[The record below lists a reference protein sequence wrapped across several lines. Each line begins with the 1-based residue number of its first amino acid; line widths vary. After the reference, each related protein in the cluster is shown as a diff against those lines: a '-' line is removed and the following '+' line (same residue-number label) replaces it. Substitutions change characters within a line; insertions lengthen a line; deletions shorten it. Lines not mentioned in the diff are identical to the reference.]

1 MGKFFMAAEGL
12 LGEDLGDLI
21 QNACHRRGL
30 NVQLNAIV
38 NDSAATLLTKAYV
51 DDTTRFGLIMGT
63 GVNAS
68 IHLPVHALAATKY
81 GIRPPEW
88 HDVAKHVIV
97 NTELSMFC
105 GGLLPL
111 SKWDKEINAHH
122 SMPDF
127 QPLEHIVSGGYLGE
141 IARLILVDGI
151 KSVGLLGGK
160 LPFSLEARYSLD
172 SEVISRM
179 QA

>member
-1 MGKFFMAAEGL
+1 MAADGL
-12 LGEDLGDLI
+12 LGQDLGDLI
-21 QNACHRRGL
+21 QHACHSRGL

-38 NDSAATLLTKAYV
+38 NDSAATLLTKAYL
-51 DDTTRFGLIMGT
+51 DDTTRFGLILGT

-68 IHLPVHALAATKY
+68 VHLPVTALAANKY
-81 GIRPPEW
+81 GVRPQEW
-88 HDVAKHVIV
+88 HDAANHVIV
-97 NTELSMFC
+97 NTELSMFG

-111 SKWDKEINAHH
+111 SRWDKDLNAHH

-141 IARLILVDGI
+141 VARLILVEGI
-151 KSVGLLGGK
+151 NSIGLLDGEV
-160 LPFSLEARYSLD
+160 PTSLEKRYSLD